1 MDEKEIKEEI
11 KQHRREKEIIRQYEF
26 LTRMSK
32 RLVEKINDIYEE
44 KEKLR
49 SEYQTLT
56 GNDISK
62 RHESR

>member
-1 MDEKEIKEEI
+1 MERKVEEI
-11 KQHRREKEIIRQYEF
+11 VRQYEF

-32 RLVEKINDIYEE
+32 RLVDQINDIHAE